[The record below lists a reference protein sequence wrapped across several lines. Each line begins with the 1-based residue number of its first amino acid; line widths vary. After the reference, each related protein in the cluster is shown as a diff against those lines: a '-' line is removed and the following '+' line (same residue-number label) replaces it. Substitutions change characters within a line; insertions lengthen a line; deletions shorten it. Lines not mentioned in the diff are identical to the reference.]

1 MNSDNNTEL
10 YSFITEKCSNVSID
24 EKIAVFYSTRATIQ
38 AITHTLKYCK
48 NKFSI
53 DYINNISIQ
62 CSEIVNIV
70 YWTIILYS
78 NNIKLAMFMTDRAT
92 MLFNEYIN
100 ISYLYT
106 IEKTTIND
114 IKLFIINKT
123 IAPLHIS
130 NNAFNYKL
138 YNLANYFSNFLMNI
152 FSYLVYIDSID
163 NIDCYDILESIS
175 SILVNISIKLCVND
189 IDYIVYREL
198 NSILV
203 NNTNFSI
210 DNITYATNLIKL
222 KLELSLYVYKIINSL
237 NNTEEIV
244 DKVLEKLELDI
255 FSKYNNK
262 FLSVNNSFDSD
273 KLFNKCKQLVDKY
286 LDTI

>member
-1 MNSDNNTEL
+1 MNSDTEL
-10 YSFITEKCSNVSID
+10 YNFITEKCSNISID
-24 EKIAVFYSTRATIQ
+24 EKIAVFYSTKATIQ

-48 NKFSI
+48 NKFSK
-53 DYINNISIQ
+53 DYINNISMQ
-62 CSEIVNIV
+62 CGQIVNIV
-70 YWTIILYS
+70 YWTIVLYS
-78 NNIKLAMFMTDRAT
+78 NNIKLAMFMTDRAI

-106 IEKTTIND
+106 IEKSTIND
-114 IKLFIINKT
+114 IKQFIISKT
-123 IAPLHIS
+123 IAPINIRS
-130 NNAFNYKL
+130 DTFNYKL

-175 SILVNISIKLCVND
+175 SILVNISIKLCQND

-203 NNTNFSI
+203 NNNNFTI
-210 DNITYATNLIKL
+210 DNITYSTNLIKL
-222 KLELSLYVYKIINSL
+222 KLELSLYVYRMINSL
-237 NNTEEIV
+237 DSTEEIV

-262 FLSVNNSFDSD
+262 FLSVDNSFNSD
-273 KLFNKCKQLVDKY
+273 KLFKKCQQLVDKY
-286 LDTI
+286 IMGS